1 MEREVVIVNNFCTVL
16 KDFLTD
22 MYKSYP
28 DNSLLLL
35 KNMTDAMIFSNPR
48 GVVKNYMLCVKSY
61 QRKILAKDEDFFLN
75 GELENDLSSGE
86 YSFLLDELK
95 KICNIWR
102 DSNTSLN
109 TKNAI
114 WKYLQV
120 LINLGNKL
128 SLT

>member
-75 GELENDLSSGE
+75 GELEND
-86 YSFLLDELK
+86 
-95 KICNIWR
+95 
-102 DSNTSLN
+102 
-109 TKNAI
+109 
-114 WKYLQV
+114 
-120 LINLGNKL
+120 
-128 SLT
+128 